1 VQLGIGSQCIYTG
14 HEKRYPHD
22 PTGSKYAR
30 RRGVAMC
37 WKQGWAISMPNENKA
52 ETSMFRRR
60 QCRLLLMARKGTLA
74 SLLLLYNLYLPN
86 AAKDPSPEEM

>member
-1 VQLGIGSQCIYTG
+1 
-14 HEKRYPHD
+14 
-22 PTGSKYAR
+22 
-30 RRGVAMC
+30 
-37 WKQGWAISMPNENKA
+37 MPNENKA

>member
-22 PTGSKYAR
+22 
-30 RRGVAMC
+30 GVAMC